1 MLSANEAGCEF
12 ANIKPLLHRKPC
24 MLCLWS
30 EELFYSLTSLS
41 MLHTVHDVFY
51 TYIIQNRVYNSEKCI
66 SSIEIPERWKSITYT
81 LKFILWLIN
90 PGSIW
95 PSSILLAANKKDCSQ
110 IDLNYCDCSH
120 RPKTPSDAKII
131 PHFQMWSDNSINQFI
146 SGNVSDC
153 IISQSSYDP

>member
-90 PGSIW
+90 PGSICL
-95 PSSILLAANKKDCSQ
+95 SSILLAANKKDGSQ
-110 IDLNYCDCSH
+110 IDLNYSVTVYCC
-120 RPKTPSDAKII
+120 PKTPS
-131 PHFQMWSDNSINQFI
+131 FQVNKFCWIMND
-146 SGNVSDC
+146 
-153 IISQSSYDP
+153 IISRNNT

>member
-1 MLSANEAGCEF
+1 MYYIVVLLQSGKTYCIFTHFLDVLSANEAGCEF

-90 PGSIW
+90 PGWICL
-95 PSSILLAANKKDCSQ
+95 SSNLLAANKKDGSQ
-110 IDLNYCDCSH
+110 IDLNYLLWLYTVQ
-120 RPKTPSDAKII
+120 RPH
-131 PHFQMWSDNSINQFI
+131 HFKSIN
-146 SGNVSDC
+146 SVE
-153 IISQSSYDP
+153 